1 MSRLAAVWKLNPR
14 RVLLSISA
22 LALASTALVASG
34 ANFTAQSANP
44 DNQFTAGDLQHSNS
58 KDGAAILTATKMVPG
73 GAPAVGTVDI
83 ANSGDVAGA
92 FTLAAQGLTDTDAGG
107 DAGTTKLSGKL
118 DLKIEDL
125 GDPAVT
131 PAPAPVTV
139 YTGKKDGLPTTAL
152 GSFAVGEKHRYRF
165 TVSFPDSGV
174 KGAENV
180 YKRDS
185 AKVTFAWESAS

>member
-1 MSRLAAVWKLNPR
+1 MSRLAAVWKFNPR

-22 LALASTALVASG
+22 LAVASTALVASG

-44 DNQFTAGDLQHSNS
+44 NNQFTAGDLQHSNS
-58 KDGAAILTATKMVPG
+58 KDGAAVLTASKMIPG

-83 ANSGDVAGA
+83 ANSGDVAGT
-92 FTLAAQGLTDTDAGG
+92 FTLAAQNLTDTDDGN
-107 DAGTTKLSGKL
+107 DAGATKLSGKL
-118 DLKIEDL
+118 DLKVEDL
-125 GDPAVT
+125 GDPAAT
-131 PAPAPVTV
+131 TAPAPVTV
-139 YTGKKDGLPTTAL
+139 YTGKLNGLPTKDL
-152 GSFAVGEKHRYRF
+152 GSFAAGEKHRYRF
-165 TVSFPDSGV
+165 TVTFPDSGV